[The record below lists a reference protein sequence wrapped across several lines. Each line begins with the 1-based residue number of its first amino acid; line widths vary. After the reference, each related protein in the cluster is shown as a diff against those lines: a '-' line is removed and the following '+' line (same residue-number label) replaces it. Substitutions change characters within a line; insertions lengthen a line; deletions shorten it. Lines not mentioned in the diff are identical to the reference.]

1 MVVSEVWIWCPSIRF
16 SLSLSLNKYKTI
28 KYDVDS
34 ADVIVY
40 LIYFVSFCFGYPFG
54 RIVDGSVRY
63 RCAVCMILPVFG
75 SSMSISNVCYTLFRL
90 GNLEPNRTANDENEK
105 KIRQELDFYLTD
117 HKSTEGFIDVDCSW
131 PSLLA
136 RAEERCYCT
145 MHLGRYSH
153 RKGSSEHFFL
163 LRHWFVDVVV

>member
-105 KIRQELDFYLTD
+105 K
-117 HKSTEGFIDVDCSW
+117 
-131 PSLLA
+131 
-136 RAEERCYCT
+136 
-145 MHLGRYSH
+145 LGRNLISIWLITNQL
-153 RKGSSEHFFL
+153 KGL
-163 LRHWFVDVVV
+163 LTLIVHDLPYWPEQRNDVIARCT